1 MSDKILTDDE
11 KDALLEGVTNGEVEV
26 QSLDGPR
33 YANVRN
39 FEIPERSRIITD
51 SFPRLQR
58 LNHRMVNR
66 LSRLTEQMVNAETE
80 ISSGDITTLQYG
92 QFCERITEL
101 TLVIEFSA
109 EPLKGSALIFLHGDL
124 VKQIVESF
132 YGGSDN
138 EIAEGVTD
146 FFTRGESSVAT
157 LFSNDLL
164 KMLAESWQPLIET
177 NHKQVAIHLGTDI
190 IDGFET
196 NDTVVCADFDLSFAK
211 QHQSFQVVWPVSM
224 IAPLLPVFGGQ
235 KRERDAAEDARWEQS
250 IRSRV
255 IDSEIDIS
263 SRVGSSEL
271 TLGQVAALQPGD
283 IIKIDDPCK
292 SIVYVKDVPIIEG
305 RFGVHAGRYAIETTA
320 WLSSDFET
328 AKQSPVQPI

>member
-26 QSLDGPR
+26 QSLNGPR

-80 ISSGDITTLQYG
+80 ISSGVITTLQYG
-92 QFCERITEL
+92 KFCERIIDL
-101 TLVIEFSA
+101 TLVIEFTA
-109 EPLKGSALIFLHGDL
+109 EPLKGSALIFLHGEL

-132 YGGSDN
+132 YGGSEN
-138 EIAEGVTD
+138 ETVERVAD
-146 FFTRGESSVAT
+146 FFTRGETCVAT
-157 LFSNDLL
+157 LFCNDLL
-164 KMLAESWQPLIET
+164 KLLAESWQPLIET
-177 NHKQVAIHLGTDI
+177 NHKQVATHLGTDI

-196 NDTVVCADFDLSFAK
+196 NDTVICAEFNLSFAK
-211 QHQSFQVVWPVSM
+211 QHQSFKIVWPASM

-235 KRERDAAEDARWEQS
+235 KRERDAAEDARWEES

-255 IDSEIDIS
+255 INSEIDIS

-271 TLGQVAALQPGD
+271 TLGKVAELQPGD
-283 IIKIDDPCK
+283 IIEIDDPCK
-292 SIVYVKDVPIIEG
+292 STLYVKDVPIIEG
-305 RFGVHAGRYAIETTA
+305 RFGIHAGRYAVETTA
-320 WLSSDFET
+320 WLSSDT
-328 AKQSPVQPI
+328 GTGKPTPVQQI